1 MRHLPTK
8 VSRNTDVSTLPENL
22 SQLPTFSQPIAGT
35 NQLDV
40 EIMEIQAETF
50 LRLGSMN
57 LEAIRS
63 QTAAHVEV
71 TRIQAY
77 TAISMEWMK
86 LDAAETAG
94 LISST
99 EKAISKSLDVYRGN
113 GMPSS
118 FNICAK
124 TKLSGLFGTG
134 LFGRSCTITVE
145 ARSYQ
150 AYYCRGP
157 VR

>member
-1 MRHLPTK
+1 MKHLPTN
-8 VSRNTDVSTLPENL
+8 VSHNTGVSILPENL

-40 EIMEIQAETF
+40 EITEIQADTF
-50 LRLGSMN
+50 LRLGRMN

-63 QTAAHVEV
+63 QSAANIEV
-71 TRIQAY
+71 TRIQAN
-77 TAISMEWMK
+77 TALSMEWMR

-99 EKAISKSLDVYRGN
+99 ERSMSKALDVYRGN
-113 GMPSS
+113 AMPSS
-118 FNICAK
+118 FNIRAK
-124 TKLSGLFGTG
+124 KKLSGLFGK
-134 LFGRSCTITVE
+134 SCRITVE

-150 AYYCRGP
+150 DYYCRGP